1 MVGPF
6 IFNSLLSN
14 RREMSKQFRVS
25 LDPLILKPVIEAMI
39 FASEEPL
46 SGRALIRLLAGDRET
61 ESDDGAEAAE
71 TDGAPRDTEA
81 PDAVAGADVS
91 AEEAIA
97 EEETIAEEAAVE
109 EEAVTADASSL
120 DASIAYAASVDRAD
134 DEEAG
139 DGEAAADEGAGTDD
153 ASGADDTVEAED
165 VPPGDLAGSPKELA
179 EAVERAEARKASKRT
194 GSPGLDVLTVRAL
207 VAELNEEYEITGR
220 AFRIVE
226 VAGGYQFATT
236 RDYGEFVALM
246 AKEKLRRRLSPAA
259 LETLA
264 IIAYRQ
270 PVSKPEVEAI
280 RGVNC
285 DQVLVNLMEKN
296 LVVITGR
303 SEGVGRPLLYGTT
316 EDFLR
321 SFGLKGIGDL
331 PKLREIEELMEEGT
345 YSAERAEV
353 ITVDANTGAEEIE
366 ARVGAAGHAEHP
378 EAEHSEAEQ
387 SAADGDADN
396 QHGSIELVAEES
408 DTTPPSADA
417 DADDFEAVEI
427 AEEDV
432 ENDDEPDDEDD
443 AEEIEDDGGGDED
456 EEDLDDDEDDDEGD
470 EDLDDDE
477 PDDDDEVIDDESED
491 EEDEGDEELDG
502 ESDDG
507 EGDVE
512 AMSDDEEPAD
522 EGDDEEGAERASG
535 VGADGEPV
543 MVEPGEADE

>member
-1 MVGPF
+1 
-6 IFNSLLSN
+6 
-14 RREMSKQFRVS
+14 MSKQFRVS
-25 LDPLILKPVIEAMI
+25 LDPLFLKPVIEAMI

-61 ESDDGAEAAE
+61 ESDDGAAVQDAEASGADVDASADE
-71 TDGAPRDTEA
+71 TVAGD
-81 PDAVAGADVS
+81 DAVAGEDA
-91 AEEAIA
+91 AEED
-97 EEETIAEEAAVE
+97 
-109 EEAVTADASSL
+109 ADAVSI
-120 DASIAYAASVDRAD
+120 DASIAHATSIDRGEEEGEEVATANAD
-134 DEEAG
+134 VSEA
-139 DGEAAADEGAGTDD
+139 D
-153 ASGADDTVEAED
+153 ASGAEDGSEAEAMPQD
-165 VPPGDLAGSPKELA
+165 GLTGSPRELA
-179 EAVERAEARKASKRT
+179 EAVERAEARKASKRAAST
-194 GSPGLDVLTVRAL
+194 GLDVLTVRTL

-345 YSAERAEV
+345 YSAEKAEV

-366 ARVGAAGHAEHP
+366 ARVGAAGHT
-378 EAEHSEAEQ
+378 EHSEAEGSEAGQ

-396 QHGSIELVAEES
+396 QHGSIELVAE
-408 DTTPPSADA
+408 DGDA
-417 DADDFEAVEI
+417 MPTAGTDGSEAAEI
-427 AEEDV
+427 
-432 ENDDEPDDEDD
+432 DDEPDDAED
-443 AEEIEDDGGGDED
+443 AEEIDDLEDDGDDEED
-456 EEDLDDDEDDDEGD
+456 EEEIEDEDDDDEGDDEDGGPDDEDGDEEIDDEGDDEIDPDGD
-470 EDLDDDE
+470 EDLDDE
-477 PDDDDEVIDDESED
+477 PADDG
-491 EEDEGDEELDG
+491 GDEE
-502 ESDDG
+502 
-507 EGDVE
+507 
-512 AMSDDEEPAD
+512 AAD
-522 EGDDEEGAERASG
+522 RASG
-535 VGADGEPV
+535 VGAADEPV
-543 MVEPGEADE
+543 MAEPGEADE